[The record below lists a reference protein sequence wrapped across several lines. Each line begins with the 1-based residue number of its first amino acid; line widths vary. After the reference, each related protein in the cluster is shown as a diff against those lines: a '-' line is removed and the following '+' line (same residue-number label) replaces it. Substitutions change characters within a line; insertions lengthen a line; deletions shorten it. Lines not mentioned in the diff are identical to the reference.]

1 MEKTIKIESF
11 DVEFISRKM
20 NDYKQM
26 MFYFKLVDKDLKKK
40 LKPLR
45 KLTDCLLPFWET
57 DKGEYLIKVK
67 EQHVSH
73 PQPNKNELYHARLE
87 FKLFD
92 FTVSGGNKGYFVK
105 ISNLGDPNS
114 RDLVVDDSD

>member
-40 LKPLR
+40 LK
-45 KLTDCLLPFWET
+45 
-57 DKGEYLIKVK
+57 
-67 EQHVSH
+67 
-73 PQPNKNELYHARLE
+73 
-87 FKLFD
+87 
-92 FTVSGGNKGYFVK
+92 
-105 ISNLGDPNS
+105 
-114 RDLVVDDSD
+114 

>member
-1 MEKTIKIESF
+1 MEKTIKIDSF
-11 DVEFISRKM
+11 DVEFICRKM

-45 KLTDCLLPFWET
+45 KLADCKLSFWET
-57 DKGEYLIKVK
+57 DQEEYIMKVK

-73 PQPNKNELYHARLE
+73 PQPNKNKLYHARLE
-87 FKLFD
+87 LTYYDIKGTND
-92 FTVSGGNKGYFVK
+92 NKGYFVK
-105 ISNLGDPNS
+105 IK
-114 RDLVVDDSD
+114 

>member
-11 DVEFISRKM
+11 DVEFLSRKM

-57 DKGEYLIKVK
+57 DKEEYIMKVK

-73 PQPNKNELYHARLE
+73 PQPNKNELYHA
-87 FKLFD
+87 KLVFTYFD
-92 FTVSGGNKGYFVK
+92 FTAKEGTKGYFVK
-105 ISNLGDPNS
+105 ISNLGHIEH

>member
-11 DVEFISRKM
+11 DVEFLSRKM

-45 KLTDCLLPFWET
+45 KLTDCKLPFWET
-57 DKGEYLIKVK
+57 EKGEYLMKVK
-67 EQHVSH
+67 EQCVSH
-73 PQPNKNELYHARLE
+73 PQPNKNEIYHARLE
-87 FKLFD
+87 FIFYDMKGTD
-92 FTVSGGNKGYFVK
+92 GNKGYFVK
-105 ISNLGDPNS
+105 ISNLGDMEH

>member
-11 DVEFISRKM
+11 DVEFLSRKM

-45 KLTDCLLPFWET
+45 ILTDCKLPYWET
-57 DKGEYLIKVK
+57 DKGEYIMKVK

-73 PQPNKNELYHARLE
+73 PQPNKNELYHACIVFEYYEL
-87 FKLFD
+87 KAD
-92 FTVSGGNKGYFVK
+92 TSKKGYFANM
-105 ISNLGDPNS
+105 SNLCEMSRQRLFSDDGD
-114 RDLVVDDSD
+114 

>member
-11 DVEFISRKM
+11 DVEFIIRKM

-26 MFYFKLVDKDLKKK
+26 MFYFKLVDKNLKKK
-40 LKPLR
+40 LKPLKKR
-45 KLTDCLLPFWET
+45 TDCKLPFWET
-57 DKGEYLIKVK
+57 DKGEYMMKVK
-67 EQHVSH
+67 EQCVSH

-92 FTVSGGNKGYFVK
+92 FTVSGGNKGCFVK
-105 ISNLGDPNS
+105 ISNLGDMDHLKVES
-114 RDLVVDDSD
+114 DSD

>member
-45 KLTDCLLPFWET
+45 KLTDCKLPFWET
-57 DKGEYLIKVK
+57 EGREYLMKVK

-73 PQPNKNELYHARLE
+73 PQPNKNELYHACIVFEYYEL
-87 FKLFD
+87 KAD
-92 FTVSGGNKGYFVK
+92 TSKKGYFAK
-105 ISNLGDPNS
+105 ISNLGDMN
-114 RDLVVDDSD
+114 RQQVFNDDSD

>member
-1 MEKTIKIESF
+1 MEKTIKIDSF

-26 MFYFKLVDKDLKKK
+26 MFYFKLVDRDLKKK

-45 KLTDCLLPFWET
+45 KLTDCKLPFWET
-57 DKGEYLIKVK
+57 EKGEYIMKVK

-105 ISNLGDPNS
+105 VTNLGDMEHLKVES
-114 RDLVVDDSD
+114 DSD

>member
-57 DKGEYLIKVK
+57 DKGEYLMKVK

-92 FTVSGGNKGYFVK
+92 FTVNGGNKGYFVK
-105 ISNLGDPNS
+105 ISNLGDPNR
-114 RDLVVDDSD
+114 RDLVESDSD